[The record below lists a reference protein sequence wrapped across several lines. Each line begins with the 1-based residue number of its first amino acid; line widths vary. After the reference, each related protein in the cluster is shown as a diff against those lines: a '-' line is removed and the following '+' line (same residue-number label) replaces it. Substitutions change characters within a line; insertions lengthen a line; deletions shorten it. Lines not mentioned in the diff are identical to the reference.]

1 MTDRQIDEIRS
12 RYGDEYLLRQLAE
25 ECMELGHA
33 ALKRIRAMRGETP
46 VGLDETKTALIEE
59 MADVDV
65 MLGVV
70 EGSMDGETQDRLLT
84 CSMAKEERMVAR
96 LLGE

>member
-1 MTDRQIDEIRS
+1 MTGRQIDEIRS

-33 ALKRIRAMRGETP
+33 ALKLIRAMRGETP

-70 EGSMDGETQDRLLT
+70 EGSMDDETQDRLLT
-84 CSMAKEERMVAR
+84 CSMSKEERMVAR